1 MAKANTKADTIEPTI
16 KKSVLKSPALP
27 WAIITI
33 ALSVALGFAIGWHTK
48 HNMEQAIDSKAT
60 QLANMK
66 VAEQESKTEAV
77 EQ

>member
-1 MAKANTKADTIEPTI
+1 MAKKETTTVPTTK
-16 KKSVLKSPALP
+16 KQSMLKSPMLP
-27 WAIITI
+27 WAIIVI

-48 HNMEQAIDSKAT
+48 HNMEQAIDSKAS